1 MVRSFPVW
9 EVEGELVTFGATD
22 HKRAGMTRT
31 HIMNFD
37 HIAYRG
43 LRERVG
49 GRWKVDNLDRER
61 GHSECKFEFEC

>member
-1 MVRSFPVW
+1 
-9 EVEGELVTFGATD
+9 
-22 HKRAGMTRT
+22 
-31 HIMNFD
+31 MNFD